1 MGEMGRLK
9 MYKVSVRPVQITL
22 YVKEFDRDT
31 EWLELSTDPFAAS
44 EFDSEELM
52 DLEKYIDRAL
62 GVEIDWIRGLDD

>member
-1 MGEMGRLK
+1 
-9 MYKVSVRPVQITL
+9 MYKVSVRPNQITL
-22 YVKEFDRDT
+22 YVKEFDRYT
-31 EWLELSTDPFAAS
+31 ERFELSTDPYTAG

>member
-1 MGEMGRLK
+1 MGRLK

-31 EWLELSTDPFAAS
+31 EWLELSTDPFAAI
-44 EFDSEELM
+44 EIDSEELM

-62 GVEIDWIRGLDD
+62 GVGIDWTRGLYG

>member
-1 MGEMGRLK
+1 

-62 GVEIDWIRGLDD
+62 GVEIDWIRGSDD